1 MKLNRKIIL
10 TLSIF
15 MSALAAP
22 VSGFSYAYNPDTAMT
37 GDGILSINPFIWA
50 TSFNPVAAGGDLVAE
65 YGFSANV
72 DMTIDFAD
80 VTFTPAAYNFSWAM
94 IRYDFGLNNIAALQA
109 GQ

>member
-1 MKLNRKIIL
+1 
-10 TLSIF
+10 